1 MQILHN
7 RDFWAG
13 LLCLVSG
20 LLTIV
25 GSANYQIGTL
35 ENIGPAAYPMAIGV
49 LLALVGVIILLNSKT
64 PSVNDG
70 PVGATEE
77 EDEGAPWGDRIRLW
91 AAVFGG
97 VLLFIYLGRNFGFI
111 PATLALIFVSSLGD
125 KRNSLKTSLLL
136 TVLATAAVIIIF
148 HYLIG
153 LQFSLLS

>member
-70 PVGATEE
+70 SVGATEE
-77 EDEGAPWGDRIRLW
+77 DGGAPWGDRIRLW

-97 VLLFIYLGRNFGFI
+97 VFLFIYLGRNFGFI

-136 TVLATAAVIIIF
+136 SILATTAVIIIF